1 MEDVLLLIAGLN
13 EVIDKDFLPDNI
25 NEDGHKR
32 YIKKVYDDNDNII
45 GLKIEVETP
54 LTYFII
60 EYEWNGYHKYFTY
73 KDYTR

>member
-1 MEDVLLLIAGLN
+1 MEDILLLIAGLN
-13 EVIDKDFLPDNI
+13 QIIDKDFLPDNI

-32 YIKKVYDDNDNII
+32 YIKKVYDGNDNII
-45 GLKIEVETP
+45 GLNIEVETP

-60 EYEWNGYHKYFTY
+60 EYEWDGYNNYFIF